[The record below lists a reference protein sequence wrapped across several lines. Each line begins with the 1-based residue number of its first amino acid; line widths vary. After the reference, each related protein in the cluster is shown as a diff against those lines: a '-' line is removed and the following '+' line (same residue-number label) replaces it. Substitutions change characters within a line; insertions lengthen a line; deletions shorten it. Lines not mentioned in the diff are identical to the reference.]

1 MAWNHRSTQ
10 FATNSYDDNVLR
22 IWNIDGG
29 QPREYRRG
37 DRERIDEV
45 AWSPDDTLI
54 VGHGVDAT
62 ATVWDVA
69 SAERLTELTG
79 HTDDI
84 DSATWDRTGQRVL
97 TTGEDGVARVHFLG
111 WKPRLDA
118 ACERVSRN
126 LSKAEWKN
134 YFGNDD
140 WHETCPGKTNP

>member
-10 FATNSYDDNVLR
+10 FATISEDDNVLR

-29 QPREYRRG
+29 QPREYRG
-37 DRERIDEV
+37 FGARIYGV
-45 AWSPDDTLI
+45 AWSPDDALI
-54 VGHGVDAT
+54 VGHGADAT
-62 ATVWDVA
+62 AMVWDVA
-69 SAERLTELTG
+69 SAERLTELIG
-79 HTDDI
+79 HTDAI
-84 DSATWDRTGQRVL
+84 DSVTWDRTGTQIL
-97 TTGEDGVARVHFLG
+97 TSGMDGVARVNFLG